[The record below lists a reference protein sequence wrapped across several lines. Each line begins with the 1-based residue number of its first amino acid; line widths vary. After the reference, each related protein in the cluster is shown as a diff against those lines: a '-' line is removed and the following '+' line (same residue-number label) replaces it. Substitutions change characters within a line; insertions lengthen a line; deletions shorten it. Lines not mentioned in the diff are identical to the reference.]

1 MIDCARGEED
11 PALPMKNVVLE
22 VAFKVSTISS
32 DEMTS
37 SIFLTCIIP
46 FTLVINRVA
55 SHRIAQSLSW
65 VILTGIRRSQVLKLK
80 RLQLLML
87 LLYGLA
93 SLFNQSSGECESPL
107 RFKSLSFGKCIS
119 LFLVLSFGLCDSTS
133 NSHCYILLCLNSLI
147 VLTILA
153 SFFNFGELLIIRS
166 LANIGS
172 DILYC

>member
-1 MIDCARGEED
+1 MRFSIF
-11 PALPMKNVVLE
+11 P
-22 VAFKVSTISS
+22 VAFINRPIWPNLHSLTIS
-32 DEMTS
+32 
-37 SIFLTCIIP
+37 FTCIIP

-87 LLYGLA
+87 LLYGLT
-93 SLFNQSSGECESPL
+93 SLFNQSPRECERPL